1 MAYSTEQV
9 AWALRTA
16 IAVSVG
22 ICSVVSAAEL
32 PPEGGSHTSSVSLR
46 SVRVEPATQD
56 GTTRVVIDASGA
68 LPEPAS
74 GTAIRP
80 PRIYVDFTDVLP
92 IQTVEPVSPNP
103 VVARVR
109 VAEHSASPLVTRVV
123 VDLIKEATY
132 QIDSSARAA
141 GRVILI
147 IETREPRIANA
158 PATRS
163 QPPTASVTRPEAS
176 SEKRAARSEQLRG
189 SSPEAQYGLRVAAIL
204 VRLHARRPLLEAID
218 RRADTIPGDLD
229 AAAREFDDD
238 AKLLTAIKPP
248 SSRTSTHALLMRTC
262 TLGARAAR
270 LRQAAAT
277 SQDAASGW
285 EAASAAAGA
294 LLMLD
299 RATGEL
305 GLK

>member
-1 MAYSTEQV
+1 MAHSTEQV

-22 ICSVVSAAEL
+22 ICSVVSAAGL
-32 PPEGGSHTSSVSLR
+32 PPTGGSHTSSVSLR

-56 GTTRVVIDASGA
+56 GTTRVVIDANGT

-74 GTAIRP
+74 GTALRP

-92 IQTVEPVSPNP
+92 FQTVEPVSPNP

-123 VDLIKEATY
+123 VDLIREATY
-132 QIDSSARAA
+132 RIDSSGRAA

-147 IETREPRIANA
+147 IGTPESRISNV
-158 PATRS
+158 PAIRS
-163 QPPTASVTRPEAS
+163 QPPPATVPPGPSRQQPAAKSQQPRSASA
-176 SEKRAARSEQLRG
+176 
-189 SSPEAQYGLRVAAIL
+189 EAQYGVRVSAVL
-204 VRLHARRPLLEAID
+204 VRLHALRPLLEAID
-218 RRADTIPGDLD
+218 RRTDTIPGDLD
-229 AAAREFDDD
+229 AAAKEFDDG

-270 LRQAAAT
+270 LRQTADA

-299 RATGEL
+299 RANGEL
-305 GLK
+305 AAK

>member
-1 MAYSTEQV
+1 M
-9 AWALRTA
+9 A

-32 PPEGGSHTSSVSLR
+32 PRKGGSHTSSVSLR

-56 GTTRVVIDASGA
+56 GTIRVVIDARGA
-68 LPEPAS
+68 LPEPES

-92 IQTVEPVSPNP
+92 LQTVEPVSPNA

-132 QIDSSARAA
+132 RIDSSGRAG

-147 IETREPRIANA
+147 IGTPESRISNA
-158 PATRS
+158 PPPRS
-163 QPPTASVTRPEAS
+163 QPPAASRQPLETSRQPP
-176 SEKRAARSEQLRG
+176 AAKSQPPRSA
-189 SSPEAQYGLRVAAIL
+189 SPEAQYGGRVSAAL
-204 VRLHARRPLLEAID
+204 VRLHALRPLLEAID

-229 AAAREFDDD
+229 AAAKEFDDV
-238 AKLLTAIKPP
+238 ARLLPAIKPP

-262 TLGARAAR
+262 TLGARATR
-270 LRQAAAT
+270 LRQTAAA

-299 RATGEL
+299 RANNEL
-305 GLK
+305 GSK